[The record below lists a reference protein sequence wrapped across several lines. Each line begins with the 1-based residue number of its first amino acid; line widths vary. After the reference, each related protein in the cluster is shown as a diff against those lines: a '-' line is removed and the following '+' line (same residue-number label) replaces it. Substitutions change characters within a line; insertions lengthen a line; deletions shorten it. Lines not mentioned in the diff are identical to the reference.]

1 MSMDANIE
9 QTFFEP
15 TKQEILKKIRI
26 QNSIPA
32 TSMGRLFDGLYSIL
46 TKKITQDY
54 DGQAPM
60 LLESMVQPTDKKYSL
75 KFYEKEHV
83 RYFDW
88 TPMVKEMI
96 QDTDDI
102 HIKAQKAINT
112 IIDMAIEQVHT
123 LNKEYLP
130 IVLSGGCFQNLQLLQ
145 GIYKKLIKENY
156 TVYWH
161 EKVSCNDEGIALGQL
176 AILSQRRK

>member
-1 MSMDANIE
+1 MITFNTTASICVHDMYGITYNIC
-9 QTFFEP
+9 
-15 TKQEILKKIRI
+15 KI
-26 QNSIPA
+26 
-32 TSMGRLFDGLYSIL
+32 
-46 TKKITQDY
+46 
-54 DGQAPM
+54 
-60 LLESMVQPTDKKYSL
+60 
-75 KFYEKEHV
+75 
-83 RYFDW
+83 
-88 TPMVKEMI
+88 
-96 QDTDDI
+96 
-102 HIKAQKAINT
+102 
-112 IIDMAIEQVHT
+112 VHT